1 MKVKSV
7 STMSGVPNGES
18 KNLGRLRVLRPA
30 NCFACQA
37 REQSEWCA
45 LADDDLDVLDR
56 AKTCNIYEPGQVI
69 FYEGNTCLGIH
80 CVEDGTVTLRK
91 SDSQGGSVVVGM
103 LGAGHTLGYLAYFSG
118 GPYNVTAE
126 SLTSCRVCFV
136 DKAAVR
142 QILQRN
148 PAVGMAF
155 LRRFAEDLQSSEEE
169 RVRALTLPL
178 RARLAHI
185 LLVLKDRSAE
195 VDDRGQIT
203 IELPLSRRDLAAML
217 GARPES
223 LSRMI
228 RDFHDAGIARFGT
241 REVIVPDLDLLIDQ
255 IEDEAHPGA

>member
-1 MKVKSV
+1 MKVKS
-7 STMSGVPNGES
+7 MSRMDGVPNGET
-18 KNLGRLRVLRPA
+18 KKLNRIRVVRTA
-30 NCFACQA
+30 DCFACQA
-37 REQSEWCA
+37 RDQSEWCA
-45 LADDDLDVLDR
+45 LADEDLQILDR
-56 AKTCNIYEPGQVI
+56 SKTCNVFEPGQVI

-80 CVEDGTVTLRK
+80 CIEDGTVTLRK
-91 SDSQGGSVVVGM
+91 ADSQGGSVVVGM
-103 LGAGHTLGYLAYFSG
+103 LGAGHTLGYLSYFSG
-118 GPYNVTAE
+118 GPYNVSAE
-126 SLTSCRVCFV
+126 ALTPCRVCFV

-142 QILQRN
+142 QILLRN

-155 LRRFAEDLQSSEEE
+155 LRRFADDLQSSEEE

-195 VDDRGQIT
+195 VDDHGQIT

-228 RDFHDAGIARFGT
+228 RDFHDAGIAKFGL
-241 REVIVPDLDLLIDQ
+241 REVVVPDLDLLIDQ
-255 IEDEAHPGA
+255 IEEETHPGA